1 MGAIRLQTL
10 ATQLTAR
17 KQRMQLR
24 LGRQEVRGVDTVQN
38 YMKLYKKTETHTS
51 CGLSI
56 TLEEFGSQG
65 SQLEN
70 SQAKPIKVNAK
81 N

>member
-24 LGRQEVRGVDTVQN
+24 LGRQEGRGVDTVQN
-38 YMKLYKKTETHTS
+38 YMKLYKNTETHTS
-51 CGLSI
+51 RGLI
-56 TLEEFGSQG
+56 VNLE
-65 SQLEN
+65 
-70 SQAKPIKVNAK
+70 
-81 N
+81 